1 MRDTPEEKNLSDYSI
16 PDEAHYTQQDE
27 WIRWDDDRAF
37 VGITDYAQSQL
48 GDIVFVEL
56 PAVGSTINKD
66 EPYGV
71 IESVKAVSDLYAP
84 VTGEV
89 VAINEEL
96 GDTPERINE
105 DCYGDGWLL
114 EIRASDEG
122 EFDALLDAGAYEK
135 YLAERDD

>member
-1 MRDTPEEKNLSDYSI
+1 MEERKLSEYST

-27 WIRWDDDRAF
+27 WIRSDGERAY
-37 VGITDYAQSQL
+37 VGVTDYAQSQL

-56 PAVGSTINKD
+56 PAVGTTVNKD

-71 IESVKAVSDLYAP
+71 IESVKAVSDLFAP

-89 VAINEEL
+89 VAVNTEL
-96 GDTPERINE
+96 TDTPERINE

-114 EIRASDEG
+114 QITPADEA
-122 EFDALLDAGAYEK
+122 EFDTLLDASGYEK
-135 YLAERDD
+135 YLTERDD